1 MDLDRLRSFLQTQS
15 LHYKVGKFEISP
27 SYSQAAIVLVLT
39 FLFLLSLARVRRMFI
54 HWSLGRH
61 SIAIFVWGFI
71 VALIVEGFFI
81 LAGRTMFTEVL
92 GLKNVPKPISSF
104 IELGRNRV
112 YQVLGESV
120 EIKESS
126 AVGGQNAESLIK
138 TFFLLD
144 KNEQKEVK
152 DRICR

>member
-1 MDLDRLRSFLQTQS
+1 MSLDRLKSLFPGEP
-15 LHYKVGKFEISP
+15 LHYKVGSFEISP
-27 SYSQAAIVLVLT
+27 SYTQAAIILVLV
-39 FLFLLSLARVRRMFI
+39 FLLLLSLARVRRMFI

-81 LAGRTMFTEVL
+81 LAGRTMFTEIL

-120 EIKESS
+120 EVKESS
-126 AVGGQNAESLIK
+126 AQEVGNAKSLIES
-138 TFFLLD
+138 FYLLD
-144 KNEQKEVK
+144 EIDKEEVK
-152 DRICR
+152 DQICK